1 MRLLKNINFEIVLL
15 FLAVLFIYIHNL
27 SPSVYGGDSGDFL
40 AAAISGGVAHPSGYP
55 LYTILGILIT
65 SLALPLTYA
74 YKFGIVSAVFAALSV
89 VLIYLI
95 GWELVKSRLIALI
108 SALTL
113 AFIFPFWL
121 YAEIV
126 EVISLNS
133 FFILLLSF
141 LTIKLIGKWSN
152 KLFYALAFSIGL
164 CLTNNLT
171 IVLALPGL
179 ALAILITRGRKLFN
193 FKQLI
198 RAFIYFSLGLIPYI
212 YIPLAARADP
222 EVNWGVAKTFSNFL
236 SLVARQDY
244 GWINTAV
251 DKNLILMHLSVYL
264 SYWKVYLNP
273 TIPVVAFLGLLN
285 LILRKKYAL
294 LTLLFTSF
302 VLFGPFFV
310 VYVRSP
316 LQNYLSFGILEKF
329 YVGGF
334 LFLCIFYILGIK
346 SINQIIARILKRPYL
361 SGLFQK
367 TALGVFFFVALAQLV
382 SNFPKTNLGSVN
394 IGDNY
399 GADLLLPLP
408 QNSILFLTRDSTA
421 FNARYM
427 QIAYGLRSDIYIPGK
442 DVGFEKLLQEV
453 GVGEEVIEK
462 YNIEQKGGIE
472 GILLKTAVSIALTR
486 RPVFSEVEYEEEDTP
501 FGKIV
506 SVPYGLLYKLEY
518 EEENKL
524 SNQDYLNTMR
534 GIFESYHLGHL
545 EENQDLID
553 SHFVFADIK
562 KSYSLAYWN
571 SAKYLAEYYQDLE
584 SAKSFITQAAQ
595 LDPLIQNQD
604 Q

>member
-40 AAAISGGVAHPSGYP
+40 AASLSRGVAHPSGYP
-55 LYTILGILIT
+55 LYTILGILTT

-89 VLIYLI
+89 VLVYLI
-95 GWELVKSRLIALI
+95 GWELVKSRVIALI

-133 FFILLLSF
+133 FFILLLSL
-141 LTIKLIGKWSN
+141 LTIKLIGKWN
-152 KLFYALAFSIGL
+152 KNLFYALAFCLGL
-164 CLTNNLT
+164 SLTNNLT
-171 IVLALPGL
+171 IILALPGIG
-179 ALAILITRGRKLFN
+179 LAILIARGRRLFN
-193 FKQLI
+193 FKQLVG
-198 RAFIYFSLGLIPYI
+198 AFIYFSLGLIPYI
-212 YIPLAARADP
+212 YIPLAARGDP
-222 EVNWGVAKTFSNFL
+222 EVNWGVAKTFTNFL
-236 SLVARQDY
+236 SLIARQDY
-244 GWINTAV
+244 GWINTAI
-251 DKNLILMHLSVYL
+251 DKNLILMHLRIYF

-273 TIPVVAFLGLLN
+273 TIPVVALLGLLN
-285 LILRKKYAL
+285 LMLRKKYAL
-294 LTLLFTSF
+294 MALLFTNF
-302 VLFGPFFV
+302 VLLGPFFV
-310 VYVRSP
+310 IYVRSP

-334 LFLCIFYILGIK
+334 LFLCIFYILGIN
-346 SINQIIARILKRPYL
+346 SINLIIAKVLKRPDL

-367 TALGVFFFVALAQLV
+367 VVLIVFFFVAIAQLV
-382 SNFPKTNLGSVN
+382 SNFPKTNLRRVN

-408 QNSILFLTRDSTA
+408 QNSILFLTRDTTA

-427 QIAYGLRSDIYIPGK
+427 QIAHGVRPDIYIPGK
-442 DVGFEKLLQEV
+442 DVGFEELLSEV
-453 GVGEEVIEK
+453 GVGEEVIERF
-462 YNIEQKGGIE
+462 NIEQRGGIE
-472 GILLKTAVSIALTR
+472 GVLLKTAVSIALTK
-486 RPVFSEVEYEEEDTP
+486 RPIFSEVEYEEENTP
-501 FGKIV
+501 FGKVV

-524 SNQDYLNTMR
+524 SNQNYLKRMR
-534 GIFESYHLGHL
+534 GIFARYHLDHL
-545 EENQDLID
+545 EENRDLID

-571 SAKYLAEYYQDLE
+571 SAKYLAEYYEDSQG
-584 SAKSFITQAAQ
+584 AKDFVTKAAQ
-595 LDPLIQNQD
+595 LDPLIQRQD